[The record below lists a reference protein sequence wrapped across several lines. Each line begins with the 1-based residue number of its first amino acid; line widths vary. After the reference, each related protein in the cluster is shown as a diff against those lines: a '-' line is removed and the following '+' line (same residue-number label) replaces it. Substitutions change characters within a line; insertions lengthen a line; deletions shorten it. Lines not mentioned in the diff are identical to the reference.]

1 MKNFI
6 NNFFSRPP
14 VIFPLVACFLL
25 FLTFNE
31 AQLFL
36 LSEDTAAIFKVR
48 PILMAMMTVFWIG
61 ATLFHKWGALGF
73 LILTAVTVGIYFFMP
88 GSEFKQLLGNVLML
102 RIPYDGKVFPI
113 PMSIIFS
120 FAILYY
126 FRKME

>member
-6 NNFFSRPP
+6 HNFFSRPP

-25 FLTFNE
+25 FLAANE
-31 AQLFL
+31 AYLSLFNN
-36 LSEDTAAIFKVR
+36 DTEAIYKIR
-48 PILMAMMTVFWIG
+48 PVLMILMTIFWIG

-73 LILTAVTVGIYFFMP
+73 LVLTALTVGIYFFAP
-88 GSEFKQLLGNVLML
+88 GYGIKNLLGNVMML

-113 PMSIIFS
+113 PVSIVFS
-120 FAILYY
+120 FVILYY